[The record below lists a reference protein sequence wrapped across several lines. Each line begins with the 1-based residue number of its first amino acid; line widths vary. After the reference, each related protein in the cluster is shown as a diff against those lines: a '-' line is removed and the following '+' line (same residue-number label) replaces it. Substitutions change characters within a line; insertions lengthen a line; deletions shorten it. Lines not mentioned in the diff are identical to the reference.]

1 MKLEFLPS
9 RAGVPA
15 VYASSTW
22 WLETIKY
29 CGYSGHRP
37 AFIAP
42 ADNGQPML
50 GGYGSNT
57 QIAEAEAV
65 AMADALDVWFN
76 DLGPVYDQHRK
87 AGEYDI
93 ASRRLFADWLRSAG
107 DVRVIDGA
115 PWRPERLAGVPLV
128 ELANVTGA
136 SVELTP
142 TEYYATLKLAEEHG
156 WKRAGASNDR
166 HAADSLHRAE
176 GYDAVGAVL
185 TAEDV
190 SGLVAAL
197 KAARPVLATG
207 EPVNE
212 LPASVRQLARICE
225 LHDSR
230 RRFGDGWLRLLIP
243 EVVSHAVR

>member
-136 SVELTP
+136 RVGLTP
-142 TEYYATLKLAEEHG
+142 TEFYDALELAAAHG
-156 WKRAGASNDR
+156 WQRAGASNDR
-166 HAADSLHRAE
+166 YTADSLHRAE

-185 TAEDV
+185 TVEDAT
-190 SGLVAAL
+190 GLVAAL

>member
-9 RAGVPA
+9 RAGVP
-15 VYASSTW
+15 V
-22 WLETIKY
+22 
-29 CGYSGHRP
+29 
-37 AFIAP
+37 
-42 ADNGQPML
+42 
-50 GGYGSNT
+50 
-57 QIAEAEAV
+57 
-65 AMADALDVWFN
+65 
-76 DLGPVYDQHRK
+76 
-87 AGEYDI
+87 
-93 ASRRLFADWLRSAG
+93 
-107 DVRVIDGA
+107 
-115 PWRPERLAGVPLV
+115 V

-136 SVELTP
+136 RVELTP
-142 TEYYATLKLAEEHG
+142 TEYYAVLELAAAHG
-156 WKRAGASNDR
+156 WPRAGASNDR
-166 HAADSLHRAE
+166 FTADSLHRAE

-185 TAEDV
+185 TVEDAT
-190 SGLVAAL
+190 GLVAAL